1 MLTVPST
8 PSFRIDGRRAFVAGA
23 SRGIGF
29 ALAAALAEAG
39 ANLVICARHE
49 GAISEA
55 SQALQNA
62 GFRAQH
68 VAMDVTKED
77 AVRDFF
83 ATQDRF
89 DVIVNSAG
97 MAKHANAMETE
108 PESFDQVM
116 ALNCR
121 AAFFLASQ
129 AAKSMREHGGSIIQ
143 VSSQMG
149 LTGGLE
155 RSVYCASK
163 HAVEGMTKAMA
174 IEWGRFGIRIN
185 TICPTFVR
193 TQLTESTFREPKK
206 VDWIE
211 KKIKLGRVAEVE
223 DLMGAAV
230 FLASD
235 VSAMMTGTH
244 LLIDGG
250 WTAG

>member
-1 MLTVPST
+1 
-8 PSFRIDGRRAFVAGA
+8 
-23 SRGIGF
+23 
-29 ALAAALAEAG
+29 
-39 ANLVICARHE
+39 
-49 GAISEA
+49 
-55 SQALQNA
+55 
-62 GFRAQH
+62 
-68 VAMDVTKED
+68 
-77 AVRDFF
+77 
-83 ATQDRF
+83 
-89 DVIVNSAG
+89 
-97 MAKHANAMETE
+97 METE

-129 AAKSMREHGGSIIQ
+129 AAKSMREHGGSIIH

-235 VSAMMTGTH
+235 VSAMMTRTH